1 MNTNVRDGPSY
12 TSKLKND
19 IKNTINTNEMLL
31 NFLKEK
37 KIYGRYIKNITKNII
52 CRPYLV
58 NSVLNSI
65 RYNRD
70 PINCGFTWETT
81 SEGHKFWY
89 NYNNTYKEIKNKNN

>member
-19 IKNTINTNEMLL
+19 IKNTINTNKMLL

-37 KIYGRYIKNITKNII
+37 KIYGRYIKNVTKNII

-58 NSVLNSI
+58 NSVLNNI
-65 RYNRD
+65 RYNLN
-70 PINCGFTWETT
+70 PIDQGFTWGNT
-81 SEGHKFWY
+81 SEGHDFWY
-89 NYNNTYKEIKNKNN
+89 NYNNTYKKIKNKNN

>member
-1 MNTNVRDGPSY
+1 MNTNIRDGPSY

-19 IKNTINTNEMLL
+19 IKNTINTNKMLL

-37 KIYGRYIKNITKNII
+37 KIYGRYIKNVTKNII

-65 RYNRD
+65 RYNHY
-70 PINCGFTWETT
+70 PINCGFTWSET
-81 SEGHKFWY
+81 SEGHKFWCKH
-89 NYNNTYKEIKNKNN
+89 NLAYKTIKNKEY

>member
-12 TSKLKND
+12 TNKLKGD

-37 KIYGRYIKNITKNII
+37 KIYGRYVKNVTKNII
-52 CRPYLV
+52 KHPYLV

-65 RYNRD
+65 RNNYN
-70 PINCGFTWETT
+70 PIDHGFTWGNT
-81 SEGHKFWY
+81 SEGHGFWY
-89 NYNNTYKEIKNKNN
+89 NYNNTYKKIKNKNN

>member
-12 TSKLKND
+12 TSKLKSD
-19 IKNTINTNEMLL
+19 IKNTINTNKMLL

-58 NSVLNSI
+58 NSVLNNI
-65 RYNRD
+65 RYNCN
-70 PINCGFTWETT
+70 PIDQGFTWGNT
-81 SEGHKFWY
+81 SEGHDFWH
-89 NYNNTYKEIKNKNN
+89 NYNKTYKKIKNKNN